1 MTEFRTAQRNTTY
14 SRGGRIIGKFRKK
27 EILYQTITFANEA
40 TVDGTEPCT
49 CPSCGAV
56 SQIKALFEGC
66 PYCHTRFLMQDLYPK
81 VANFYSIEDLSYS
94 TEEIKRTLTPWCGG
108 GAVIFTVFMLAY
120 LAWERA
126 KTGDPLT
133 LYSMICPL
141 IGYPVIGAFGGYML
155 FALKTLGYIFWRAM
169 QSLGLLFATSGS
181 KNRLIRFMKNYEP
194 DFGYENF
201 ANQVIALAKN
211 IIFSEP
217 GEDLSIIRGP
227 WDGESFQ
234 NITDI
239 VYRGAMSV
247 GNCWQEGPYVYA
259 DIDLYFCDTYDRGSS
274 MKEKNDR
281 IRMIVGKNI
290 QIPQDPG
297 YSIHQVSC
305 ESCGAS
311 FDAMKIRHCPY
322 CKREYDMRDHAWT
335 VMKIR
340 KTGGKTS

>member
-1 MTEFRTAQRNTTY
+1 
-14 SRGGRIIGKFRKK
+14 
-27 EILYQTITFANEA
+27 
-40 TVDGTEPCT
+40 
-49 CPSCGAV
+49 
-56 SQIKALFEGC
+56 
-66 PYCHTRFLMQDLYPK
+66 MQDLYPK

-141 IGYPVIGAFGGYML
+141 IGCPVIGAFGGYML

-217 GEDLSIIRGP
+217 GRGP
-227 WDGESFQ
+227 FYYPRSLGWGKFPEHHGHCIQGSYVGGELLAGRP
-234 NITDI
+234 
-239 VYRGAMSV
+239 VCVCGYRSV
-247 GNCWQEGPYVYA
+247 LLRY
-259 DIDLYFCDTYDRGSS
+259 I
-274 MKEKNDR
+274 
-281 IRMIVGKNI
+281 
-290 QIPQDPG
+290 
-297 YSIHQVSC
+297 
-305 ESCGAS
+305 
-311 FDAMKIRHCPY
+311 
-322 CKREYDMRDHAWT
+322 
-335 VMKIR
+335 
-340 KTGGKTS
+340 